1 MICGLFNRCLADQ
14 NSAMQW
20 LKINSA
26 YLQCNIFEMVL
37 SIASSLP
44 QFVCDRHY
52 YLLSEG
58 WIVGGG
64 DTCAGLASEGETGE
78 SPPREPGCMWR
89 VWPSVAVSTRAANG
103 LREFHSARRSLLL
116 RPSPF

>member
-1 MICGLFNRCLADQ
+1 M
-14 NSAMQW
+14 
-20 LKINSA
+20 
-26 YLQCNIFEMVL
+26 
-37 SIASSLP
+37 
-44 QFVCDRHY
+44 
-52 YLLSEG
+52 EG

-103 LREFHSARRSLLL
+103 LREISQC
-116 RPSPF
+116 PQKSPTKAFFFFRVPTTFFTI

>member
-1 MICGLFNRCLADQ
+1 MQYFRDGVIYSILTSSVCMRHNLLA
-14 NSAMQW
+14 
-20 LKINSA
+20 
-26 YLQCNIFEMVL
+26 
-37 SIASSLP
+37 
-44 QFVCDRHY
+44 
-52 YLLSEG
+52 EG

-103 LREFHSARRSLLL
+103 LREISQWPAEVSYY
-116 RPSPF
+116 